1 MQESP
6 GQNARCRR
14 ALPPIASLAV
24 DNTHKPET
32 NPAYQGRVKYTPEKA
47 RAYQVRAEG
56 KERSELRLVERAFQ
70 VVPRGRVLDAPCGG
84 GRASLLLAGLGYE
97 MTAADLSE
105 PMIEI
110 TREKVAKAG
119 LKIPVEHQDLE
130 HLTYADRHFDSILSF
145 RLFHHFPDAEI
156 RQRVVRELCRVAK
169 NHVVLSY
176 FSPYSFTSLKR
187 KLRASRGGRKSQKH
201 ATSLSEVT
209 MYFDACGFEL
219 VRDFGRLNWIHT
231 LHIAVFRRKKS

>member
-14 ALPPIASLAV
+14 TLPPIASLAV
-24 DNTHKPET
+24 DSAHKTET

-70 VVPRGRVLDAPCGG
+70 IVPQGRVLDAPCGG

-97 MTAADLSE
+97 MTAADLSDS
-105 PMIEI
+105 MIEI
-110 TREKVAKAG
+110 TRENVAKAG

-156 RQRVVRELCRVAK
+156 RQRVVRELCRVAQDF
-169 NHVVLSY
+169 VVLSY
-176 FSPYSFTSLKR
+176 FSPWSFTSLNR
-187 KLRASRGGRKSQKH
+187 RWRAVRGGRKSQKH
-201 ATSLSEVT
+201 ATSLREVKL
-209 MYFDACGFEL
+209 YFANCGFEL
-219 VRDFGRLNWIHT
+219 VRDFGRLNFVHT
-231 LHIAVFRRKKS
+231 LHVAVFRRKKA